1 MSATALNEKNFKQV
15 VIDSQYPV
23 LIDFWAEWC
32 GPCRRQS
39 PIIEELAGEL
49 EGSATIAKL
58 NVDENPEL
66 AAQFSVMSIPTL
78 VIMKAGKIVERR
90 TGVTPKEDLLN
101 MIKSARE

>member
-1 MSATALNEKNFKQV
+1 MSATTLNEKNFKQV
-15 VIDSQYPV
+15 VIDSQNPV

>member
-1 MSATALNEKNFKQV
+1 MSATTLNEKNFKQV